1 MRYQHLGI
9 AAAIVVGLASSGSLA
24 AQLRV
29 QKPTGPVVIN
39 PNLPKLSLY
48 HLGCQVAGTPVEF
61 PNDVEL
67 TNTGATTIPSGYKVH
82 WVVPAPHHEG
92 TYTFSVPLPA
102 GQHVF
107 IGNAVPG
114 GAGAGEACTTTAV
127 N

>member
-9 AAAIVVGLASSGSLA
+9 AAAVIVGLASSGALA

-29 QKPTGPVVIN
+29 QKPTGVVIN
-39 PNLPKLSLY
+39 PNLLNLSLY
-48 HLGCQVAGTPVEF
+48 HLGCPVWGTPVDF

-67 TNTGATTIPSGYKVH
+67 TNTGGATIPSGYKIH
-82 WVVPAPHHEG
+82 WDVPAPHHEG
-92 TYTFSVPLPA
+92 TYTFTAPLPA

-114 GAGAGEACTTTAV
+114 GAGRGEQCTTTAV
-127 N
+127 K